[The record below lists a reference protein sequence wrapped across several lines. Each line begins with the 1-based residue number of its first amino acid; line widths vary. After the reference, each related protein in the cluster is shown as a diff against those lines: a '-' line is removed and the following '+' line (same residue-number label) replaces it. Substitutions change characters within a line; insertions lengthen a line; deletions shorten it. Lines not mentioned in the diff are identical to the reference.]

1 VRARAPGTGH
11 RRTLADV
18 VTATVLVTDYSW
30 ESLDIERAILAEADA
45 ELLVAETGTENEL
58 IALAPRADA
67 ILTCWRPVTAAV
79 LDAAAR
85 CRTVAR
91 YGVGLDNIDVH
102 RATELGIVV
111 TNVPDYCV
119 EEVSDH
125 TAALILALTR
135 RIVPFAAQVSA
146 GNWDNTAFG
155 PMRRLRGQTL
165 GLVGSG
171 AIARRVADKM
181 SGFGMRA
188 LTWSPRVRAG
198 QPVGAATAVES
209 LAKILAR
216 SDVVSV
222 HVPLT
227 DTTRGLIDA
236 SALAQMKPSALL
248 VNTARGPI
256 VDTSALAAAL
266 AAGELAGA
274 GLDVLPHEPPAPH
287 DPLLK
292 CDNVILTPHA
302 AFASAEAV
310 AELQTKAARNV
321 AAVLTGAVPK
331 YLVNSEVY
339 DRAGVRS

>member
-1 VRARAPGTGH
+1 
-11 RRTLADV
+11 
-18 VTATVLVTDYSW
+18 
-30 ESLDIERAILAEADA
+30 
-45 ELLVAETGTENEL
+45 
-58 IALAPRADA
+58 
-67 ILTCWRPVTAAV
+67 
-79 LDAAAR
+79 
-85 CRTVAR
+85 
-91 YGVGLDNIDVH
+91 
-102 RATELGIVV
+102 
-111 TNVPDYCV
+111 
-119 EEVSDH
+119 
-125 TAALILALTR
+125 
-135 RIVPFAAQVSA
+135 
-146 GNWDNTAFG
+146 
-155 PMRRLRGQTL
+155 
-165 GLVGSG
+165 
-171 AIARRVADKM
+171 
-181 SGFGMRA
+181 MRA